1 MYLIF
6 KNAIGFEHDTCIGS
20 WRKLH
25 IKKNCRKYLNIKL
38 VFGFPVYLLT
48 LWSLLILSTV
58 VFVWIFQF
66 VRISCFLDFLLSI
79 LSQFLSLLHVILTIY
94 FCLLLWFQKEKL
106 KDKDAQ
112 IVEIRKLLSERQD
125 IISKLE
131 QDLSKCKLDLNER
144 EKRINDILLVEV
156 HFSLVISLVV
166 SWMLQTQDL
175 HCPPFSFLL
184 LLKCA
189 G

>member
-1 MYLIF
+1 M
-6 KNAIGFEHDTCIGS
+6 
-20 WRKLH
+20 
-25 IKKNCRKYLNIKL
+25 
-38 VFGFPVYLLT
+38 
-48 LWSLLILSTV
+48 LILSAV
-58 VFVWIFQF
+58 VFDWLFQF

-79 LSQFLSLLHVILTIY
+79 LSQSLPLQHVILTIF
-94 FCLLLWFQKEKL
+94 FCLLLWFHQEKL

-166 SWMLQTQDL
+166 SWKLQTWDL
-175 HCPPFSFLL
+175 LCPPFSSLL